1 MENDLI
7 VENVA
12 KYIRL
17 EPNEEADFLTL
28 LQPLKLKRKQF
39 FLHRGEVCKSS
50 AFVLSGC
57 LRSYTIDSNGYEH
70 ILSFAPRDWWM
81 ADMYSLISGQPGNLN
96 IDAIEDTQV
105 LLLSKTNQEK
115 LFVQNPKFERFF
127 RILVEKS
134 LVSYQQRT
142 LNNLG
147 LSAQERYQDF
157 CKRYP
162 TLINSLPQKHIASY
176 IGVTPEFLSKMRSDL
191 LKRGN

>member
-12 KYIRL
+12 KYIHL

-39 FLHRGEVCKSS
+39 FLHRGEVCKYS

-115 LFVQNPKFERFF
+115 LFVQVPKFERFF

-191 LKRGN
+191 LKQRN

>member
-39 FLHRGEVCKSS
+39 FLHRGEVCKYS

-115 LFVQNPKFERFF
+115 LFVQVPKFERFF

-191 LKRGN
+191 LKQRN